1 MRCSS
6 SLQLNENADQ
16 NDNNDNNNIKLIMQ
30 KMTKKNLAIRLHK
43 SKGHNLGQDT
53 IHN

>member
-1 MRCSS
+1 
-6 SLQLNENADQ
+6 
-16 NDNNDNNNIKLIMQ
+16 MQ

-53 IHN
+53 IHNWPNIAEITWLASLKESVRITNKG